1 MFACLKY
8 CGLAI
13 KLSSTLLLV
22 ADAVSSSTPL
32 SGLFVSLLTLIPC
45 AWAFQEQ
52 FGAEAEPAPI
62 AEFSV
67 PAAERA

>member
-45 AWAFQEQ
+45 AWGFQEH
-52 FGAEAEPAPI
+52 FGTEFGPA
-62 AEFSV
+62 AATEFSV